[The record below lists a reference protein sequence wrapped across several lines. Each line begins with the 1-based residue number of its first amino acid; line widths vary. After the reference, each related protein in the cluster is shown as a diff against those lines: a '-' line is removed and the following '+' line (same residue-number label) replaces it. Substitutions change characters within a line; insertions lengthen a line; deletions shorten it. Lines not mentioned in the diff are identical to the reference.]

1 MTFEALARVRQ
12 LLHSHRPP
20 TDEAVAQVSWNDGFE
35 ITTSFPKEF
44 NWMKRGACCRSGDD
58 VNWFP
63 DVGES
68 ANPAKAVCRSCIVQS
83 VCREH
88 AIDRHELG
96 IWGGTTEQERALIR
110 RTRRMPH

>member
-1 MTFEALARVRQ
+1 
-12 LLHSHRPP
+12 
-20 TDEAVAQVSWNDGFE
+20 
-35 ITTSFPKEF
+35 
-44 NWMKRGACCRSGDD
+44 
-58 VNWFP
+58 
-63 DVGES
+63 
-68 ANPAKAVCRSCIVQS
+68 